1 MPWLHEEETANE
13 QVKGGI
19 PQKWNQKLR
28 RTPEEN
34 EAFKSYH
41 SYLQMRNLRHRNES
55 DGLKITY
62 TLAATLF

>member
-1 MPWLHEEETANE
+1 MPWLHEEEAAKK
-13 QVKGGI
+13 QVKGSI
-19 PQKWNQKLR
+19 SQKWNQKLL

-34 EAFKSYH
+34 EAFQSYH

-55 DGLKITY
+55 DGLKIIY